1 MATLKKYCILYLLF
15 ICPHLLQGQ
24 NKGFEEIKE
33 VGLKTTIEFIA
44 SDKMKGRKTGDE
56 ENNITARFLASKA
69 ASLGLKPLDEKGTYL
84 QSYQLTRTSLFKDST
99 WLDLDQNGRKILLYS
114 PSLIVAPLPE
124 SDLTIEAPV
133 VFVGYGINSPEDDY
147 YDLKKIDAKDKIL
160 MVLDRAPT
168 TADGK
173 KGLLKDERWMT
184 SANLDAKFLNLLS
197 CRPKAILLVIDPKS
211 GHKDIDEVI
220 PDAVKDLSEEFTL
233 TGIRNLSDLYRNSL
247 PRVIIITPAMA
258 DSILKP
264 ANINLK
270 TLQEE
275 IDSELKPHSMEI
287 PFTLLSLH
295 IQVRQEQIN
304 AFNVAG
310 IFIGNEPDGKKD
322 AIIYTAHFDHIGL
335 DAKGKPNN
343 GADDNASGTAAL
355 IEIAKAFK
363 PYREK
368 IKRSIIFLWT
378 SGEELG
384 LMGSKYYTEKPLYPL
399 SNTIADIN
407 LDMIGRS
414 WTPED
419 TGIVR
424 GEQLDVKRG
433 DSVYVSG
440 GRTCK
445 ELLRL
450 NENSAKQLNMQ
461 IDYAYNSPADPKRM
475 YYRSDHYSFAQKR
488 IPAIFYTTGLHRDY
502 HSTGDIPSKLDY
514 NKMVKV
520 TKLAFL
526 LGYQLVTQEK
536 RLENNNY

>member
-1 MATLKKYCILYLLF
+1 MATLKKFYILYLII
-15 ICPHLLQGQ
+15 ICPYLLQAQ
-24 NKGFEEIKE
+24 NKGLEEIKP
-33 VGLKTTIEFIA
+33 VSMKKTIEFIA

-56 ENNITARFLASKA
+56 ENNIVARYLASEA

-99 WLDLDQNGRKILLYS
+99 WLDLDQNGRKILLSS

-124 SDLTIEAPV
+124 SDLIVQAPV
-133 VFVGYGINSPEDDY
+133 VFAGYGINSPEDDY

-197 CRPKAILLVIDPKS
+197 CRPKAIMLVIDPKS

-220 PDAVKDLSEEFTL
+220 PNAVKDLSEEFSL

-287 PFTLLSLH
+287 PFTILSLH
-295 IQVRQEQIN
+295 IQVRKEQIN

-310 IFIGNEPDGKKD
+310 IFIGNEPDDKKD

-335 DAKGKPNN
+335 DTKGRPNN

-355 IEIAKAFK
+355 IEIARSFK

-414 WTPED
+414 WTAED

-450 NENSAKQLNMQ
+450 NENSAKELNMQ
-461 IDYAYNSPADPKRM
+461 IDYSYNSPNDPKRM

-502 HSTGDIPSKLDY
+502 HSPGDIPSKLDY

-526 LGYQLVTQEK
+526 LGYQLVTQDK
-536 RLENNNY
+536 RLENN